1 MLWTEEAQL
10 LILHLENIII
20 DRYKILEF
28 DFNKGM
34 DDYIIENI
42 MIDNFR
48 MPLDVVG
55 VYTFLALRIYG
66 VIDNMLIKHYYFDQ
80 IHGDFPIKGIDFETN
95 MFNSDNEIFNI
106 ADEFGLKSEDKNFI
120 RQIFGR
126 IRFLASK
133 NIYNVNIANN
143 FNLCKIDYENPK
155 YYETEKFTSYFKTYL
170 NKHSKH
176 FRYTD
181 LLRKVLVKSYYFRK
195 NIFIPMNRKELMSIL
210 DDPLI
215 WLILEPYNHI

>member
-1 MLWTEEAQL
+1 MLWTEEAQM

-20 DRYKILEF
+20 NKYKILEF
-28 DFNKGM
+28 DFNRGM

-42 MIDNFR
+42 MIANFR
-48 MPLDVVG
+48 MPLDVTG

-66 VIDNMLIKHYYFDQ
+66 VIDNIILKNYYFDQ
-80 IHGDFPIKGIDFETN
+80 IHGDFPVKGIDFETN

-133 NIYNVNIANN
+133 NIYNVNIVNN
-143 FNLCKIDYENPK
+143 FNICKIDYEHPK
-155 YYETEKFTSYFKTYL
+155 YYETPKFTTHFKTYL
-170 NKHSKH
+170 NKHSKY

-195 NIFIPMNRKELMSIL
+195 NIFIPTSYKELMSLL

-215 WLILEPYNHI
+215 WLILEPYNYI